1 MKRQVRNMKQIEQ
14 TQQKLQLTLVSFP
27 LPHCQYPPH
36 RHPSYSTDLKAF
48 GFSAAALSIKLKFI
62 VDLKWNKYLYSLTG
76 THTLVHMRCNKDVET
91 QTPLLRSL
99 GIKSLDSLN
108 NPPLLFPSIG
118 TLFICILSFTPAVF
132 PSAPPSLRF
141 LQQQE
146 PHYRKTCKLPIL
158 SHHRNAILPL
168 ERDRKSIFIFL
179 SELYHP
185 GLSHLMGACHQKAEY
200 NKQLLYFFFLLVR
213 DG

>member
-1 MKRQVRNMKQIEQ
+1 MKCFLLPWVRE
-14 TQQKLQLTLVSFP
+14 TQKLSWQRGLYEKAGEEHEADRTNTVEVAVNTRLLSSSSLSV
-27 LPHCQYPPH
+27 PPH
-36 RHPSYSTDLKAF
+36 RHPSNSTDLKAF
-48 GFSAAALSIKLKFI
+48 GFSAAAAALSIKLKFI

-141 LQQQE
+141 LQ
-146 PHYRKTCKLPIL
+146 
-158 SHHRNAILPL
+158 
-168 ERDRKSIFIFL
+168 
-179 SELYHP
+179 
-185 GLSHLMGACHQKAEY
+185 
-200 NKQLLYFFFLLVR
+200 
-213 DG
+213 